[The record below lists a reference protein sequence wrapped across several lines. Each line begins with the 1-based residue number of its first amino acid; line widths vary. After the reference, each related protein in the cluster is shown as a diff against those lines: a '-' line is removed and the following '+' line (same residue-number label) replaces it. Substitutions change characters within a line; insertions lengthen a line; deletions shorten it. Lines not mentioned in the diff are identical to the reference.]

1 MKVPREP
8 GKPRYYY
15 RYALRMTRLW
25 MTVLFWT

>member
-8 GKPRYYY
+8 GKPRYCY

-25 MTVLFWT
+25 MTVLWT